1 MQVVEKAIL
10 GAVVVL
16 FNPTVNEINSINQYK
31 NHVEQVIIIDNS
43 EMDNRELLEQK
54 VGLNTNVVY
63 YSEKK
68 NMGLSKAL
76 NIGMD
81 MLMKNGC
88 KWGMVLDADSK
99 VDSDIVSVYMK
110 AIADNENL
118 SQVAIF
124 SPVHIFDRS
133 KKKPYHGYKTVEWA
147 MTSGCL
153 FNCQIFKEQAGF
165 MEKLFVDG
173 LDMDYCLRSNENGY
187 KVIECGEAIVYHHPA
202 DTKNILGFKY
212 GIASPTRYY
221 MQARALVWCWRRYK
235 KINMFLIY
243 IYKWLKVIFLFPHK
257 REYIRCMVLGTKEAN
272 KLLR

>member
-133 KKKPYHGYKTVEWA
+133 KKNHIMDIKQL
-147 MTSGCL
+147 SG
-153 FNCQIFKEQAGF
+153 Q
-165 MEKLFVDG
+165 
-173 LDMDYCLRSNENGY
+173 
-187 KVIECGEAIVYHHPA
+187 
-202 DTKNILGFKY
+202 
-212 GIASPTRYY
+212 
-221 MQARALVWCWRRYK
+221 
-235 KINMFLIY
+235 
-243 IYKWLKVIFLFPHK
+243 
-257 REYIRCMVLGTKEAN
+257 
-272 KLLR
+272 